1 MARALFVRNRGP
13 SPMTR
18 CVTDVRP
25 VSARRLTSLLAATA
39 VLAPVLGLA
48 DGAQARMT
56 ILYDQPGIHDL
67 LVQPG
72 PNGEPGL
79 GVADRVFQQQPTF
92 RVLPASQQAW
102 KVSGARGSRATPT
115 LIGRGPRGMAKLLR
129 DRVRRSGAKMVFL
142 DELASRFR
150 GGEGDDLGA
159 AMSILERE
167 QSPVGGPT
175 SRRVHIYVLSPA
187 VLMAQP
193 QAWSGSWD
201 ALVRAGGVWLEAYH
215 RGQPWAP
222 EQWLAW
228 PGAFAREFVARG
240 GDPTRLHLL
249 MTGDT
254 PAQQREQW
262 AWARTGAACP
272 ILANGP
278 GAYRVDR
285 AAPYFVQEFRRTFG
299 TAPAPEDGPSAL
311 TCTPAPTLSDEET
324 RRISVPLSTE
334 RVGYELGRG
343 ALGSPRVYAGI
354 EQRVRVRL
362 GRDPL
367 GLAASLGREPRAFWG
382 GAKARVRAEGDGWRT
397 SAPVRADGTARI
409 TLLPRAEGPVQLRLI
424 VPSKQI
430 RRALGPPRDLVASLE
445 PYAPVLGG
453 VYRRIIRSPRSW
465 TLNVPLG
472 LSGRAPAE
480 PDLYAYRAPG
490 ADEITELT
498 AKVAGPRETRALGRA
513 SARWR
518 LVLVQARTAEGVP
531 VPAASLRVRR
541 TDGTSRVVRTDVRG
555 RARVLVPWRRGRVQ
569 ADVRGVTG
577 APRAKV
583 LLSGPARR

>member
-1 MARALFVRNRGP
+1 M
-13 SPMTR
+13 
-18 CVTDVRP
+18 
-25 VSARRLTSLLAATA
+25 SARRLTSLLAATA
-39 VLAPVLGLA
+39 VLAPASGLA
-48 DGAQARMT
+48 DRADARMT

-72 PNGEPGL
+72 PDGEPGL
-79 GVADRVFQQQPTF
+79 GVADRAFQQQPTF

-115 LIGRGPRGMAKLLR
+115 LIGRGPDGMAKLLR

-150 GGEGDDLGA
+150 GREGDDLGA
-159 AMSILERE
+159 AMRILEQE

-175 SRRVHIYVLSPA
+175 SRRVHVYVLSPA

-228 PGAFAREFVARG
+228 PGAFAREFAARG

-299 TAPAPEDGPSAL
+299 TAPAPQDGPSPL
-311 TCTPAPTLSDEET
+311 TCTPSPVLSEEDT
-324 RRISVPLSTE
+324 RRLSVPLSTD
-334 RVGYELGRG
+334 RVGYVLGQG

-354 EQRVRVRL
+354 EQRVPIRL
-362 GRDPL
+362 GADPL
-367 GLAASLGREPRAFWG
+367 GLAEALGRDPRAFWG
-382 GAKARVRAEGDGWRT
+382 AAKARVRAQGEGWRT
-397 SAPVRADGTARI
+397 SAPVRADGTARL
-409 TLLPRAEGPVQLRLI
+409 TVLPRTEGPVQLSLI
-424 VPSKQI
+424 VPAREI
-430 RRALGPPRDLVASLE
+430 RRSLGAPRDLVTSFL
-445 PYAPVLGG
+445 PYAPELGG
-453 VYRRIIRSPRSW
+453 VYRRMIRSPRSW
-465 TLNVPLG
+465 SMNVPLG
-472 LSGRAPAE
+472 LSGRTPAE

-490 ADEITELT
+490 ADEIADLRATM
-498 AKVAGPRETRALGRA
+498 AGPRETRRLGRA
-513 SARWR
+513 AGRWR
-518 LVLVQARTAEGVP
+518 LVLVQARTGEGVP
-531 VPAASLRVRR
+531 VPAATLLVRR
-541 TDGTSRVVRTDVRG
+541 TDGNRRIVRTDVRG

-583 LLSGPARR
+583 LLSGPARG